1 MLLHLGIPTPNVR
14 VRTLF
19 PGHAQ
24 SSPSVA
30 YGGGSTPVMST
41 SSSPLCPLLGHT
53 LTSKLS
59 SSWDAIRQTAN
70 VTDMELNERFRR
82 TALYTVFQAASQDAG
97 VVNFKLLTPADA
109 LVVPTTREI
118 ESRWP
123 GMAPEQVEALE
134 MDHLAECEKLA
145 GLKLED
151 VIDRVKELATQD
163 PIWT

>member
-1 MLLHLGIPTPNVR
+1 
-14 VRTLF
+14 
-19 PGHAQ
+19 
-24 SSPSVA
+24 
-30 YGGGSTPVMST
+30 
-41 SSSPLCPLLGHT
+41 
-53 LTSKLS
+53 
-59 SSWDAIRQTAN
+59 
-70 VTDMELNERFRR
+70 MELNERFRR

-145 GLKLED
+145 ALKLED

-163 PIWT
+163 PVWT